1 MRRSTESSW
10 ARGGLVSCTRNKN
23 ITCFPS
29 TNAHVGPSRS
39 SITLAFEARLARD
52 AWSHQFM
59 ELRAV
64 PSVCLTRA
72 DEISSQ
78 HAARPPLR
86 LATGS
91 SSLRGSITPKFG
103 PLRHGLAKMIIAY
116 GYFHTVWGYIPLGR
130 TFFVLGWGRGGV
142 CRSLASSV
150 MYPFACHSSASC
162 GPGGVLYPRLRPC
175 VKHAAPRPGPPRINS

>member
-29 TNAHVGPSRS
+29 ANAHVGPSRS
-39 SITLAFEARLARD
+39 SLTLAFEARLARD

-64 PSVCLTRA
+64 PAVCLTRA

-91 SSLRGSITPKFG
+91 SSLRGSITLG

-130 TFFVLGWGRGGV
+130 TFILFGPGRGGV
-142 CRSLASSV
+142 CRSLPAT
-150 MYPFACHSSASC
+150 
-162 GPGGVLYPRLRPC
+162 
-175 VKHAAPRPGPPRINS
+175 AANFSQAHRRSR